1 VLAWP
6 QLKPYVMGPNVMV
19 RLAQRR
25 VWEHKNLWLGCV
37 KCIQMTSALAYP
49 FVLQLPS
56 EQLADVLARIPDMT
70 VPLREYAAVPLRRSK
85 LPTVVLV
92 LLGLEQ
98 ASAAAPATPAA
109 ASPAAASPEAAA
121 AAAPAPASAATAMDT
136 TEEEAP
142 AAAPAAAAAFPALE
156 KAVLAK
162 MKVSELRAELSKRG
176 MDSTGLKA
184 QLLKRLEASFA

>member
-56 EQLADVLARIPDMT
+56 EQLADVLERIP
-70 VPLREYAAVPLRRSK
+70 
-85 LPTVVLV
+85 
-92 LLGLEQ
+92 G
-98 ASAAAPATPAA
+98 
-109 ASPAAASPEAAA
+109 
-121 AAAPAPASAATAMDT
+121 
-136 TEEEAP
+136 
-142 AAAPAAAAAFPALE
+142 
-156 KAVLAK
+156 
-162 MKVSELRAELSKRG
+162 MKVGSELTRAFSFFYLLSTHS
-176 MDSTGLKA
+176 STC
-184 QLLKRLEASFA
+184 